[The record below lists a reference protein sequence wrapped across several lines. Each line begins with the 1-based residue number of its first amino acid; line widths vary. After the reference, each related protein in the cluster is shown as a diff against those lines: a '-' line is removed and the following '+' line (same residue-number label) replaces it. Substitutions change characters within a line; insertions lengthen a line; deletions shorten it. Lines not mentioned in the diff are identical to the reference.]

1 MQNDLTLFEDYN
13 IRRVYDEATE
23 TWFFSVVDVV
33 AALTEQKDFQTA
45 RKYWTTLKSR
55 LRKEGSEIIKH
66 VNQLKLSAANNKKFF
81 TDVASKETLL
91 QLIHFVPSP
100 KKQRTLEN
108 LGFKVVKNRKEF
120 SFGENI
126 IDNLFSDYLVIK
138 QLPVLNG
145 KYKVDWYVP
154 ELKLAIE
161 FDELHHAHQK
171 SEDKERQHLIQTE
184 LGCRFIRYK
193 YGT

>member
-23 TWFFSVVDVV
+23 TWFFSVIDVV
-33 AALTEQKDFQTA
+33 AALTEQNDFQTV
-45 RKYWTTLKSR
+45 RKYWKVLKGR
-55 LRKEGSEIIKH
+55 LKKEENEII
-66 VNQLKLSAANNKKFF
+66 NQINQFKLSAANSKKMF

-120 SFGENI
+120 SFGEDI
-126 IDNLFSDYLVIK
+126 IDNLFSDYLVVK
-138 QLPVLNG
+138 QLPILNG

-171 SEDKERQHLIQTE
+171 SEDKERQHLIETE